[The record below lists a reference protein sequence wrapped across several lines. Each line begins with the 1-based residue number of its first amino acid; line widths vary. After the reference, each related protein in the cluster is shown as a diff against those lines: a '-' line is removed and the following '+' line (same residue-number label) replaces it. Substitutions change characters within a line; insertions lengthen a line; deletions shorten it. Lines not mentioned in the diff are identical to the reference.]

1 MTKTKIFNFFKNKYV
16 GEALG
21 IAILILCVLAL
32 TVGTAFL
39 QEHTLVIL
47 LVLLVIIVIS
57 GAI

>member
-1 MTKTKIFNFFKNKYV
+1 MTKTKIINFFKNKYV

-39 QEHTLVIL
+39 QEHTLLIL
-47 LVLLVIIVIS
+47 LVLLVILVIS